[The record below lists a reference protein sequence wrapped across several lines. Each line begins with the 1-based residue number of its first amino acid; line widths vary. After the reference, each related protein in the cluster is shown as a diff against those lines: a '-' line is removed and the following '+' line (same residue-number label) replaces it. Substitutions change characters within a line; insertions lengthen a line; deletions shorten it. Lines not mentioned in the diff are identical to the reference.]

1 MEMNWSR
8 WFRCESSFGLVL
20 VPNQPGVYALAE
32 EIVEPAGPQSRRML
46 AVFDVIESDDLA
58 RSLSREF
65 AAGSKWRQRLN
76 ERNCF
81 VRYTLTANA
90 DERLAVTDALQHW
103 LETQRGVAAQIFS
116 GGGMMVPSE
125 KIAASAGASDS
136 EIKTVAERAV
146 DRVTQATEYAGVFP
160 AAI

>member
-32 EIVEPAGPQSRRML
+32 EVVEPTGPQSRRML
-46 AVFDVIESDDLA
+46 AVFDVGESEDMA
-58 RSLSREF
+58 RSLSCQF
-65 AAGSKWRQRLN
+65 AAGSQWRQRLR
-76 ERNCF
+76 EKNCF
-81 VRYTLTANA
+81 VRYALTANVE
-90 DERLAVTDALQHW
+90 ERHSVADALRHW
-103 LETQRGVAAQIFS
+103 LETQRGVATEIFN
-116 GGGMMVPSE
+116 
-125 KIAASAGASDS
+125 AGSNMPASDS
-136 EIKTVAERAV
+136 ATSSAKPEDSEMKTVAERAV